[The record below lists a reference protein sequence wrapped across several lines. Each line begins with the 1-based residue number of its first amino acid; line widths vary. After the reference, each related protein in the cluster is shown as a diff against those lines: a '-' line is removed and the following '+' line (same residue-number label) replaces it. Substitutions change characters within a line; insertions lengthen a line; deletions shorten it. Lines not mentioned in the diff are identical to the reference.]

1 MMTAEE
7 KMRRKLA
14 VENMHRLYKKYY
26 PMWVEK
32 NNQEAN
38 APGTHREAEENSAS
52 FLFYLFHFFRPCVIM
67 LLNT

>member
-1 MMTAEE
+1 MTAEE

-38 APGTHREAEENSAS
+38 APGTSREAEENSAS
-52 FLFYLFHFFRPCVIM
+52 FLFCLFHYFVCCDTI
-67 LLNT
+67 

>member
-38 APGTHREAEENSAS
+38 APGTSREAEKISAS
-52 FLFYLFHFFRPCVIM
+52 FLFCLFHYFVYCSTI
-67 LLNT
+67 